1 MMTSQKTKAQV
12 FDLPKL
18 RNLVHVFRDRQEAG
32 EILASMLEKYRGSDA
47 LVLGVPA
54 GGVAVAIIIAQ
65 ELNLVMDIA
74 IVSKIT
80 LPWNTEMGYGAV
92 AFDGAVLLNHDFL
105 SRLRLSRQDIDEGV
119 ARTKEKVSRRVEK
132 FRGNRPFPHLRR
144 PVILVDDGIA
154 SGFTLLTAIEALR
167 KAGCREIILAV
178 PTAHEESLT
187 RILEKVDAIY
197 CPNLRGGWSFA
208 VADAY
213 EHWRD
218 LNEQE
223 VVNLLEGFNKDSG
236 VSKKRRGVNSGK
248 NQ

>member
-1 MMTSQKTKAQV
+1 MMTSKKTKAQL

-18 RNLVHVFRDRQEAG
+18 RNRVHVFRDRQEAG
-32 EILASMLEKYRGSDA
+32 EILASMLEKYRGSNA

-54 GGVAVAIIIAQ
+54 GGVAVAVIIAQ
-65 ELNLVMDIA
+65 ELNLAMDVA

-80 LPWNTEMGYGAV
+80 LPWNTETGYGAV
-92 AFDGAVLLNHDFL
+92 AFDGTVFLNHDFL
-105 SRLRLSRQDIDEGV
+105 SRLRLSHQDMEEGI
-119 ARTKEKVSRRVEK
+119 ARTKEKVSRRMET

-154 SGFTLLTAIEALR
+154 SGFTLLTAVEALR
-167 KAGCREIILAV
+167 KADCREIILAV

-218 LNEQE
+218 LEEQE
-223 VVNLLEGFNKDSG
+223 VFKLLEDFNKGSDE
-236 VSKKRRGVNSGK
+236 SKKRRSVNSGK
-248 NQ
+248 NR

>member
-1 MMTSQKTKAQV
+1 MSEKTKALL
-12 FDLPKL
+12 FDLLKL
-18 RNLVHVFRDRQEAG
+18 RNRVHIFRDRQEAG

-54 GGVAVAIIIAQ
+54 GGVAVAVIIAQ
-65 ELNLVMDIA
+65 ELNLAMDVA

-80 LPWNTEMGYGAV
+80 LPWNTESGYGAV
-92 AFDGAVLLNHDFL
+92 AFDGTVLLNHDLL
-105 SRLRLSRQDIDEGV
+105 SRLRLSRQDIEEGI
-119 ARTKEKVSRRVEK
+119 AKTKDKVSRRMEK

-144 PVILVDDGIA
+144 PLILVDDGIA
-154 SGFTLLTAIEALR
+154 SGFTLLTAVEALR

-187 RILEKVDAIY
+187 RIQEKVDAIY
-197 CPNLRGGWSFA
+197 CPNLRSGWSFA

-218 LNEQE
+218 LEEQE
-223 VVNLLEGFNKDSG
+223 VVDLLQSFNKGMAGLEKSD
-236 VSKKRRGVNSGK
+236 KTR
-248 NQ
+248 